1 MPRIDISETIKM
13 IDFPKEIWE
22 WLDLFGDIV
31 TATQSE
37 AIYQDKGFV
46 ADTPFKK
53 ILLCTINKDIST
65 LNTIY
70 FILRCELIHQA
81 SSHVRLFCE
90 SLITLKYI
98 SLDHTVRSDLF
109 WGYSDIEAY
118 KITSSILEW
127 EKDKA
132 KEVHVKKV
140 EDLFL
145 TIKEKYEVAKQNYTF
160 IDKKNRKRP
169 FINWCNKSIANQ
181 ASECGPEFKRLY
193 ELVYKQMSSYIH
205 GSAWSLRRQISY
217 SRAHY
222 DSDIVLNDIATIIR
236 TALVIWV
243 EWAKFCISTL
253 GWRLHD
259 TLLDLPKRLDEL
271 DERHFP
277 QR

>member
-1 MPRIDISETIKM
+1 MPRIDISETIKL
-13 IDFPKEIWE
+13 IDFPDKIWE
-22 WLDLFGDIV
+22 WLDLLGDV
-31 TATQSE
+31 VAATQAE
-37 AIYQDKGFV
+37 AIYQDKRFI

-53 ILLCTINKDIST
+53 ILLYTINKDLST

-70 FILRCELIHQA
+70 FILRCEMIHQA

-98 SLDHTVRSDLF
+98 SIDPNTRADLF

-118 KITSSILEW
+118 QITSALLDL

-140 EDLFL
+140 EALFQ
-145 TIKEKYEVAKQNYTF
+145 TIKEKYKKANPIYSF

-222 DSDIVLNDIATIIR
+222 DSDIVLNDIATIVR
-236 TALVIWV
+236 TALVIWA
-243 EWAKFCISTL
+243 EWTKFCISTL

-259 TLLDLPKRLDEL
+259 TLLNLPIRLDEL

-277 QR
+277 QK

>member
-1 MPRIDISETIKM
+1 MPRIDISETIKL

-22 WLDLFGDIV
+22 WLDLFGDV
-31 TATQSE
+31 VAATQSE
-37 AIYQDKGFV
+37 AMHQDKGFV

-53 ILLCTINKDIST
+53 ILLCAINKDIST
-65 LNTIY
+65 LNAIY
-70 FILRCELIHQA
+70 LILRCELIHQA

-98 SLDHTVRSDLF
+98 SLDQNVRSDLF

-118 KITSSILEW
+118 KITSTILEW

-145 TIKEKYEVAKQNYTF
+145 TAKEKYEKAKHNYTF
-160 IDKKNRKRP
+160 IGKKNRKKT
-169 FINWCNKSIANQ
+169 FINWCNKSISNQ

-193 ELVYKQMSSYIH
+193 DLVYKQMSSYIH

-222 DSDIVLNDIATIIR
+222 DSKIVLNDIATIIR

-253 GWRLHD
+253 DWRLHD
-259 TLLDLPKRLDEL
+259 TVLDLPKRLDDL
-271 DERHFP
+271 DERHFS
-277 QR
+277 QI

>member
-1 MPRIDISETIKM
+1 MPRIDIVETIKL
-13 IDFPKEIWE
+13 IDFPDKIWE

-31 TATQSE
+31 AATQSE

-46 ADTPFKK
+46 ADTPYKK
-53 ILLCTINKDIST
+53 ILLCTINKDLST

-98 SLDHTVRSDLF
+98 SIDPNTRADLF
-109 WGYSDIEAY
+109 WSYSDIEAY
-118 KITSSILEW
+118 KITSALLDL

-140 EDLFL
+140 EALFQ
-145 TIKEKYEVAKQNYTF
+145 TIKEKYKKANPIYSFV
-160 IDKKNRKRP
+160 DKNNRKRP
-169 FINWCNKSIANQ
+169 FINWCNKSIASQ

-236 TALVIWV
+236 TALVVWV

-253 GWRLHD
+253 GWRLHN
-259 TLLDLPKRLDEL
+259 TLLSLPKRLDEL
-271 DERHFP
+271 DEKHFP

>member
-1 MPRIDISETIKM
+1 MPRIDMCETIKRV
-13 IDFPKEIWE
+13 DFPKKIWE
-22 WLDLFGDIV
+22 WLDLLGDIIG
-31 TATQSE
+31 ATQSE
-37 AIYQDKGFV
+37 AMYQDKGFF

-53 ILLCTINKDIST
+53 ILLLTINKDLST

-98 SLDHTVRSDLF
+98 SLDPAARSDLF
-109 WGYSDIEAY
+109 WGYHDIEAY
-118 KITSSILEW
+118 KITSSILDW
-127 EKDKA
+127 EKGKA
-132 KEVHVKKV
+132 KEVHVKKI

-145 TIKEKYEVAKQNYTF
+145 SIKEKYEAAKRNYTF
-160 IDKKNRKRP
+160 IDKRGRKRP

-193 ELVYKQMSSYIH
+193 DLVYKQMSSYIH

-222 DSDIVLNDIATIIR
+222 DSNVILNDIATIVR
-236 TALVIWV
+236 TALVIWG

-253 GWRLHD
+253 DWRLHD

-277 QR
+277 QK

>member
-1 MPRIDISETIKM
+1 MPRIDITETIKL
-13 IDFPKEIWE
+13 IDFPDKIWE
-22 WLDLFGDIV
+22 WLNLFGDV
-31 TATQSE
+31 VAATQSE
-37 AIYQDKGFV
+37 AMYQDKGFI
-46 ADTPFKK
+46 ATTPYEK
-53 ILLCTINKDIST
+53 ILLFTINKDLST

-70 FILRCELIHQA
+70 FILRCESIHQA

-98 SLDHTVRSDLF
+98 SLDPDTRADLF
-109 WGYSDIEAY
+109 WGYSDIESY
-118 KITSSILEW
+118 KITSAILDW

-140 EDLFL
+140 EAMFQ
-145 TIKEKYEVAKQNYTF
+145 TIKDKYEKAYLIYSF
-160 IDKKNRKRP
+160 IDKKNRRRP
-169 FINWCNKSIANQ
+169 FINWCNKSIASQ

-222 DSDIVLNDIATIIR
+222 DSNVVLNDIATIIR
-236 TALVIWV
+236 TALVIWAD
-243 EWAKFCISTL
+243 WAQFCISKM

-259 TLLDLPKRLDEL
+259 TLLNLPKRLDEL
-271 DERHFP
+271 DEKHFP
-277 QR
+277 Q